1 VKKPPGDSS
10 MKKKKNTRPEN
21 KQPLDKKQQE
31 LVSKIRKEKKK
42 KDDKIAN
49 KKNNNKVHCEFWEK
63 EKNLGKPIE
72 ESFIPVPVPVQCTT
86 SAEKQD
92 DMPKR
97 TFWEWLKSIFKV

>member
-1 VKKPPGDSS
+1 
-10 MKKKKNTRPEN
+10 MRKKKYTRPE
-21 KQPLDKKQQE
+21 KEQPLDKKKQE

-49 KKNNNKVHCEFWEK
+49 RKNNNKLHCEFWEK

-72 ESFIPVPVPVQCTT
+72 ESFIPVQCTT
-86 SAEKQD
+86 SAEHEEKKD
-92 DMPKR
+92 DVPKR

>member
-1 VKKPPGDSS
+1 
-10 MKKKKNTRPEN
+10 MKKKKYTRPEK
-21 KQPLDKKQQE
+21 KQPLDKNKQE

-42 KDDKIAN
+42 KDDKIASR
-49 KKNNNKVHCEFWEK
+49 KNNEKLHCEFWEK

-72 ESFIPVPVPVQCTT
+72 ESFIPIPVPVQCTT